1 MTMTEKATIEV
12 SEVHWLMDM
21 FQSVDVGLVVLDRDY
36 KIQVWNGFMENHS
49 GVRPNDVR
57 NKSLFEAFPALDE
70 LWLKQKTDPVFV
82 LKNRAFTIWE
92 QTPHIF
98 KFKNYRPIT
107 SVAPFM
113 YQNATFIPLTDT
125 MGEVTHLCI
134 IIYDVTDVA
143 ISKIELEEVNKEL
156 KRLSQ
161 TDRLTNLNNR
171 GYWEECLQKEFQRQK
186 RSHNISTLLI
196 FDIDHFKKVNDGY
209 GHAAGDEA
217 ILHLAKILRKNLRET
232 DIGGR
237 YGGEEY
243 AVILTETDVQH
254 GLIFAERIRKIV
266 EESHVLYN
274 DIEIKFTISMGL
286 AEYSDQFDNHQNWIE
301 AADSALYVAKTDGRN
316 LVRIFKPDAP
326 EPERVAE

>member
-1 MTMTEKATIEV
+1 MTEKATIEV

-21 FQSVDVGLVVLDRDY
+21 FQSVDVGLVVLDQDY
-36 KIQVWNGFMENHS
+36 NIKVWNGFMENHS
-49 GVRPNDVR
+49 GISPYDVR
-57 NKSLFEAFPALDE
+57 DQSLFKAFPDLNE
-70 LWLKQKTDPVFV
+70 VWLKQKTDPVFV

-125 MGEVTHLCI
+125 RGEVTHLCI

-143 ISKIELEEVNKEL
+143 ISKMELEEANKEL

-171 GYWEECLQKEFQRQK
+171 GYWEECLLKEFQRQ
-186 RSHNISTLLI
+186 RRTHHISSLLI
-196 FDIDHFKKVNDGY
+196 FDIDHFKRVNDGY

-243 AVILTETDVQH
+243 AVILTETDAEH
-254 GLIFAERIRKIV
+254 AKIFAERVRRIV
-266 EESHVLYN
+266 EASHVMYN
-274 DIEIKFTISMGL
+274 GIEIKFTISMGI
-286 AEYSDQFDNHQNWIE
+286 AEYSDDYENHQNWIE
-301 AADSALYVAKTDGRN
+301 AADSALYEAKQGGRN
-316 LVRIFKPDAP
+316 QVKLYNPNKKKADD
-326 EPERVAE
+326 

>member
-1 MTMTEKATIEV
+1 MTEKATIEV

-49 GVRPNDVR
+49 GISPYDVR
-57 NKSLFEAFPALDE
+57 DKSLFTTFPDLNE
-70 LWLKQKTDPVFV
+70 GWLKQKTDPVFV

-125 MGEVTHLCI
+125 RGEVTHLCI

-143 ISKIELEEVNKEL
+143 ITKIELEEANFEL

-171 GYWEECLQKEFQRQK
+171 GYWEECLKKEFQRQ
-186 RSHNISTLLI
+186 RRTHHVSSLLI

-217 ILHLAKILRKNLRET
+217 ILHLAKILRQNLRET

-237 YGGEEY
+237 YGGEEF
-243 AVILTETDVQH
+243 AVILTETDAKH
-254 GLIFAERIRKIV
+254 ALIFAERIRRIV
-266 EESHVLYN
+266 EASHVVYN
-274 DIEIKFTISMGL
+274 EIEIKFTISMGI
-286 AEYSDQFDNHQNWIE
+286 AEFSQDFKTHQQWIE
-301 AADSALYVAKTDGRN
+301 EADKALYSAKTGGRN
-316 LVRIFKPDAP
+316 NVKIAKS
-326 EPERVAE
+326 

>member
-1 MTMTEKATIEV
+1 MTEQATIEV

-21 FQSVDVGLVVLDRDY
+21 FQSVDVGLVVLDQEYR
-36 KIQVWNGFMENHS
+36 IQVWNGFMENHS
-49 GVRPNDVR
+49 GMSPYDVR
-57 NKSLFEAFPALDE
+57 NKSLFDAFPSLNQD
-70 LWLKQKTDPVFV
+70 WLKQKTDPVFV

-125 MGEVTHLCI
+125 KGDVTHICV

-143 ISKIELEEVNKEL
+143 ISKMELEEANIEL

-171 GYWEECLQKEFQRQK
+171 GYWEECLQREFQRQ
-186 RSHNISTLLI
+186 RRTQHISSLLI
-196 FDIDHFKKVNDGY
+196 FDIDHFKRVNDGY

-243 AVILTETDVQH
+243 AVILTETDAKH
-254 GLIFAERIRKIV
+254 ALIFAERIRRLV
-266 EESHVLYN
+266 EASHVDYN
-274 DIEIKFTISMGL
+274 EIEIKFTVSLGI
-286 AEYSDQFDNHQNWIE
+286 AEFSDDFDTHQNWIE
-301 AADSALYVAKTDGRN
+301 AADSALYKAKTSGRN
-316 LVRIFKPDAP
+316 QVKIYKGEPLNKP
-326 EPERVAE
+326 EK

>member
-1 MTMTEKATIEV
+1 MTEKATIEV

-21 FQSVDVGLVVLDRDY
+21 FQSVDVGLVVLDKDY
-36 KIQVWNGFMENHS
+36 RIQVWNGFMENHS
-49 GVRPNDVR
+49 AVSPYDVR
-57 NKSLFEAFPALDE
+57 GKSLFEAFTELDE
-70 LWLKQKTDPVFV
+70 KWLKQKTDPVFV

-143 ISKIELEEVNKEL
+143 ISKIELEEANQEL

-171 GYWEECLQKEFQRQK
+171 GHWEECLQKEFQRQK
-186 RSHNISTLLI
+186 RSHNMSTLLI

-232 DIGGR
+232 DTGGR
-237 YGGEEY
+237 YGGEEF
-243 AVILTETDVQH
+243 AVILTETDAAH
-254 GLIFAERIRKIV
+254 GLIFAERIRKVV
-266 EESHVLYN
+266 EASHVMYN

-286 AEYSDQFDNHQNWIE
+286 AEYSDHFDNHQNWIE
-301 AADSALYVAKTDGRN
+301 AADSALYIAKTEGRN
-316 LVRIFKPDAP
+316 LVRVYSPDDNNK
-326 EPERVAE
+326 R

>member
-1 MTMTEKATIEV
+1 MTEQATIEV

-21 FQSVDVGLVVLDRDY
+21 FQSVDVGLVVLDKEY

-49 GVRPNDVR
+49 GISPYDVR
-57 NKSLFEAFPALDE
+57 NKSLFETFPSLNQE
-70 LWLKQKTDPVFV
+70 WLKQKTDPVFV

-92 QTPHIF
+92 HTPHIF

-125 MGEVTHLCI
+125 RGDVTHICV

-143 ISKIELEEVNKEL
+143 ISKMELEEANIEL

-171 GYWEECLQKEFQRQK
+171 GYWEECLQREFQRQ
-186 RSHNISTLLI
+186 RRTQHISSLLI
-196 FDIDHFKKVNDGY
+196 FDIDHFKRVNDGY

-243 AVILTETDVQH
+243 AVILTETDAKH
-254 GLIFAERIRKIV
+254 ALIFAERVRRLV
-266 EESHVLYN
+266 EASHVMYN
-274 DIEIKFTISMGL
+274 GIEIKFTISLGI
-286 AEYSDQFDNHQNWIE
+286 AEYSDTFDNHQNWIE
-301 AADSALYVAKTDGRN
+301 AADSALYKAKTGGRN
-316 LVRIFKPDAP
+316 QVKIYQG
-326 EPERVAE
+326 EPIPKAEE